1 MDNEKIFYLH
11 QFSIPDNLGI
21 LKKDTIVYPLR
32 YMSGNDNITEKDQ
45 DDLITYMKKIINER
59 IEGVELE

>member
-1 MDNEKIFYLH
+1 
-11 QFSIPDNLGI
+11 
-21 LKKDTIVYPLR
+21 
-32 YMSGNDNITEKDQ
+32 MSGNDNITEKDQ